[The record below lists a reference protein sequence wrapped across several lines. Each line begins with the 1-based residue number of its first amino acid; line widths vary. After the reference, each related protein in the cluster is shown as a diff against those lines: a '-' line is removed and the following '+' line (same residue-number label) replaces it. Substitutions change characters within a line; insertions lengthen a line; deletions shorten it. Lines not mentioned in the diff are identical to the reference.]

1 MINIKNLSKT
11 FSVIKISVLFVLLT
25 SVLCSC
31 VGYVGPG
38 ERVPGHYNRFGQWVP
53 AHFVASPVVGA
64 TVAPGGSVWVPGHYG
79 RFGQWI
85 PGHWR

>member
-1 MINIKNLSKT
+1 MKNIKNLSRAFSAIKT
-11 FSVIKISVLFVLLT
+11 TILLT
-25 SVLCSC
+25 ILAGVLCSC

-53 AHFVASPVVGA
+53 AHFVGGPAV
-64 TVAPGGSVWVPGHYG
+64 VAPVGGVWVPGHYG